1 LVSSATH
8 LPLSLEINEM
18 DEDVI
23 IAVSVFLSVFGC
35 ASAVLIGNF
44 LCPPTRPK
52 RGLSY
57 LEDDDFV

>member
-1 LVSSATH
+1 
-8 LPLSLEINEM
+8 M
-18 DEDVI
+18 DEDAI
-23 IAVSVFLSVFGC
+23 LAVSVFAILVGC

-44 LCPPTRPK
+44 MCPPTRPK

>member
-1 LVSSATH
+1 
-8 LPLSLEINEM
+8 M
-18 DEDVI
+18 DEDAI
-23 IAVSVFLSVFGC
+23 LAVSVFLTLAVC

-44 LCPPTRPK
+44 MCPPTRPK